1 MPQRESDSSRKCH
14 HYSDTLLV
22 DRISRF
28 GALRPAELAGLL
40 RFEFDH
46 SGKAEIEDELLRDY
60 ASGIG
65 YRQTP
70 ASDLASGTRCGQ
82 DLHTFVNSMDIRKGP
97 SHGARKSFFIE

>member
-1 MPQRESDSSRKCH
+1 MSSKNARCDNAH
-14 HYSDTLLV
+14 WGHTLRRL
-22 DRISRF
+22 R
-28 GALRPAELAGLL
+28 AAAEPLRPAELAGLL

-60 ASGIG
+60 ASGVG

>member
-1 MPQRESDSSRKCH
+1 
-14 HYSDTLLV
+14 
-22 DRISRF
+22 
-28 GALRPAELAGLL
+28 
-40 RFEFDH
+40 
-46 SGKAEIEDELLRDY
+46 LLRDY
-60 ASGIG
+60 ASGVG